1 MEYRNT
7 HMKALVDLFSLGEAN
22 LLANVVQYFEDHN
35 IRYTPAAVAEV
46 PTSKAKHALLVQRI
60 THCHTCLA
68 TPQDANE
75 ALEYVHMSGIMHNKV
90 LEDLPSYL
98 MPDPDIKQVMYV
110 HLPQLCWRSPCE
122 NPDTEWHHAHISTHS
137 TRFRNDGKQLFLLT
151 NSTFAYIDPGMRFL
165 FGDDWR
171 QV

>member
-60 THCHTCLA
+60 THCPTSLA

-110 HLPQLCWRSPCE
+110 HLPLLCWRSPCS
-122 NPDTEWHHAHISTHS
+122 TLTQSGTTRAHTYS